1 MTPDDRCAV
10 CFAPLE
16 PGQAGKDCQPCADMV
31 ENVKALIAL
40 GWTQT
45 QVNALVVDV
54 VSNMGDVDRAEAADT
69 ARTMI
74 AQLAERG
81 SGPGRCQVSNARTG
95 GQEMP
100 EGGSSMTD
108 DEETAL
114 RFYLWQLGKIPAH
127 DAGPEFEDW
136 YRSRFEANDGEAW
149 YQRNVLRAEA
159 FTAGYSRGWNDYE
172 RMSTGD

>member
-1 MTPDDRCAV
+1 MIVAR
-10 CFAPLE
+10 FASRLWNL
-16 PGQAGKDCQPCADMV
+16 GKRGKTASP
-31 ENVKALIAL
+31 ALTWWRTSRRSIAL